1 MASVAR
7 PLTIPLPNG
16 ARLQVISS
24 IPFILIHLTAL
35 GIFFVPFKWSYV
47 LACILLSL

>member
-24 IPFILIHLTAL
+24 IPFVLIHIAAL
-35 GIFFVPFKWSYV
+35 GVFLVPF
-47 LACILLSL
+47 